1 MKMKKWQY
9 IALAVYAAATI
20 ALLFV
25 ATTTTAGLETGVF
38 GTAWSLMPPVLA
50 IGLALITK
58 EVYLS
63 LFAGVFAGGILAAG
77 SLARPM
83 QAVEITFKTIVEN
96 LGDGWNVG
104 ILIFLVFLGTLV
116 ALINKA
122 GGSRAYG
129 TWAREQIKSRK
140 HAQIMTF
147 FLGVLIF
154 VDDYF
159 NCLTVGSVMRPVTD
173 NHRISRAKLSY
184 IIDATAAPVCII
196 APISS

>member
-9 IALAVYAAATI
+9 IALAVYAVAVI

-25 ATTTTAGLETGVF
+25 ATTSTAGLENGVF

-147 FLGVLIF
+147 FLGELIF
-154 VDDYF
+154 VDANY
-159 NCLTVGSVMRPVTD
+159 N
-173 NHRISRAKLSY
+173 
-184 IIDATAAPVCII
+184 
-196 APISS
+196 